1 MAAHTKDDILAKLK
15 QIPLFEE
22 LKDNDEQ
29 MNSLMAVCRIREH
42 RENEVIIKEGDLGTE
57 MFIVYKG
64 GVEIKKRTRAGDDY
78 TVVTL
83 KAEYNVFFGEM
94 ALIDDDKRSATV
106 IAGEDSVFLV
116 ITKND
121 FLKLGN
127 DHPEVGLPITRAIAK
142 ILAGRLRKTTSDMV
156 TIFDALVN
164 ELSD

>member
-1 MAAHTKDDILAKLK
+1 MAAHTKEEVLSKLK

-22 LKDNDEQ
+22 LRDNEEQ
-29 MNSLMAVCRIREH
+29 MNSLVAVCRVREYK
-42 RENEVIIKEGDLGTE
+42 EKEVIIEEGNLGTE

-78 TVVTL
+78 TVVQL

-106 IAGEDSVFLV
+106 IASEDSAFLV

-127 DHPEVGLPITRAIAK
+127 DRPAVGLPITRAIAK